1 MKGLLKGLVWTA
13 ILSIGL
19 LSGIVLI
26 TGFAWWQIVLFIAI
40 CYAVGQISY
49 KLFRLIDKRF
59 AS

>member
-1 MKGLLKGLVWTA
+1 MKGLLKGLVWIA

>member
-1 MKGLLKGLVWTA
+1 MKSLLKGLVWAT

-26 TGFAWWQIVLFIAI
+26 TGFAWWEIVLFVAI
-40 CYAVGQISY
+40 CYAAGQISY
-49 KLFRLIDKRF
+49 KLFRLIDKKF